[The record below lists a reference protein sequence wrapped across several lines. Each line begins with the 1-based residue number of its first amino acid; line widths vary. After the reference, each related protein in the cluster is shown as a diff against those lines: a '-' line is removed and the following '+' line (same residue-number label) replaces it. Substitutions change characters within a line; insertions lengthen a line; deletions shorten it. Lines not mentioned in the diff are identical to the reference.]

1 MEEKKQQQ
9 QRPQRGR
16 DGILQYPHLFFAAL
30 ALALLLTDPFHLGPL
45 AGVDYRPVRHELAPY
60 REVMARW
67 PRDNGSR
74 LRHGRLEFV
83 GEVFGPESIEFDR
96 HGRGPYAG
104 LADGRVVRWMGED
117 AGWETFAV
125 MSPDWSEKVCANGV
139 ESTTKKQHEME
150 RRCGRPLGLRFHG
163 ETGELYVADAYY
175 GLMSVGPNGGVATSL
190 AREVGGSP
198 VNFANDLDI
207 HRNGSVF
214 FTDTSTRYNRKDHLN
229 VLLEGEGTGRLL
241 RYDPE
246 TKAAHVVLS
255 GLVFPNGVQ
264 ISDDQQFLLFSETT
278 NCRIMRY
285 WLEGPR
291 AGQVEVFAD
300 LPGFPDNVRLSSGGG
315 GGRFWVAIDCCRT
328 AAQEVFAKRPWL
340 RTLYFKLPLTMRT
353 LGKMVSMRMHTL
365 VALLDGEGDVVEVLE
380 DRGGEVM
387 RLVSEVREV
396 GRKLWI
402 GTVAHNHIATIPY
415 PLEEQSSSSSSNVLG
430 D

>member
-1 MEEKKQQQ
+1 
-9 QRPQRGR
+9 
-16 DGILQYPHLFFAAL
+16 
-30 ALALLLTDPFHLGPL
+30 
-45 AGVDYRPVRHELAPY
+45 
-60 REVMARW
+60 
-67 PRDNGSR
+67 
-74 LRHGRLEFV
+74 
-83 GEVFGPESIEFDR
+83 
-96 HGRGPYAG
+96 
-104 LADGRVVRWMGED
+104 
-117 AGWETFAV
+117 
-125 MSPDWSEKVCANGV
+125 
-139 ESTTKKQHEME
+139 
-150 RRCGRPLGLRFHG
+150 
-163 ETGELYVADAYY
+163 
-175 GLMSVGPNGGVATSL
+175 
-190 AREVGGSP
+190 
-198 VNFANDLDI
+198 
-207 HRNGSVF
+207 
-214 FTDTSTRYNRKDHLN
+214 
-229 VLLEGEGTGRLL
+229 
-241 RYDPE
+241 
-246 TKAAHVVLS
+246 
-255 GLVFPNGVQ
+255 
-264 ISDDQQFLLFSETT
+264 
-278 NCRIMRY
+278 MRY

-300 LPGFPDNVRLSSGGG
+300 LPGFPDNVRLSSGGGG